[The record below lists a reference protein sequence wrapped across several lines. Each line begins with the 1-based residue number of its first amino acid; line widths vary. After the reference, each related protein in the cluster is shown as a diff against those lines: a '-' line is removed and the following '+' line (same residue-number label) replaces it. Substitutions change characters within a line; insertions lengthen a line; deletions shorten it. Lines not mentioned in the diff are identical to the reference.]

1 MGYATWL
8 ADNRN
13 SGYGSRVR
21 SDALANQ
28 RKIVAAATRLMAEQ
42 GLEAELTDIA
52 HEAGVGVGTVYRCVG
67 NRDQVIETIVRD
79 VVGQMAASFDE
90 AEAGGGGVES
100 LHRLV
105 ERLHAIVGTYGWVH
119 AALIGGREEL
129 RKEMRAVDPL
139 RRMEALYERARA
151 SGELRTD
158 IEADVAAA
166 LILGSLAPWS
176 AMALRARGDARTAAE
191 AVLAPFLATT
201 TTTREA
207 QP

>member
-1 MGYATWL
+1 M
-8 ADNRN
+8 
-13 SGYGSRVR
+13 R

-67 NRDQVIETIVRD
+67 NRDQVVETIVRD

-90 AEAGGGGVES
+90 AEAGDRDGDGEVEN
-100 LHRLV
+100 LTTLV
-105 ERLHAIVGTYGWVH
+105 ERLHTIVGKYGWVH

-139 RRMEALYERARA
+139 RRFRALYERAR
-151 SGELRTD
+151 SNGELRDD
-158 IEADVAAA
+158 IESDVAAA

-176 AMALRARGDARTAAE
+176 AMSLKARGDARAAAE
-191 AVLAPFLATT
+191 AVLSPFLAQATSAT
-201 TTTREA
+201 AGEA
-207 QP
+207 QS

>member
-1 MGYATWL
+1 M
-8 ADNRN
+8 
-13 SGYGSRVR
+13 R

-28 RKIVAAATRLMAEQ
+28 RKIVEAATRLMAEQ

-79 VVGQMAASFDE
+79 VVGQTAASFDE
-90 AEAGGGGVES
+90 AEAGDGGVEN
-100 LHRLV
+100 LLALV
-105 ERLHAIVGTYGWVH
+105 EQLHTIVGTYGWVH

-129 RKEMRAVDPL
+129 RMKMRAVDPL
-139 RRMEALYERARA
+139 RRFEALYERAQS
-151 SGELRTD
+151 SGELRDD
-158 IEADVAAA
+158 IESGVAAA

-201 TTTREA
+201 TTAREA

>member
-1 MGYATWL
+1 M
-8 ADNRN
+8 
-13 SGYGSRVR
+13 R

-28 RKIVAAATRLMAEQ
+28 RKIVEAATRLMAER

-79 VVGQMAASFDE
+79 AVGQMAASLDE
-90 AEAGGGGVES
+90 AESREDGAEN
-100 LHRLV
+100 LIALV
-105 ERLHAIVGTYGWVH
+105 ERLHTVMRKYGWVH

-139 RRMEALYERARA
+139 RRFRALYERARS
-151 SGELRTD
+151 SGELRND
-158 IEADVAAA
+158 IDSDVAAA
-166 LILGSLAPWS
+166 LILGSLAPWA
-176 AMALRARGDARTAAE
+176 AMTLQARGDARAAAE
-191 AVLAPFLATT
+191 AVLSPFLARATT
-201 TTTREA
+201 AAAQEA

>member
-1 MGYATWL
+1 M
-8 ADNRN
+8 
-13 SGYGSRVR
+13 R

-28 RKIVAAATRLMAEQ
+28 RKIVEAATRLMAEQ

-67 NRDQVIETIVRD
+67 NRDRVIETIVRD

-90 AEAGGGGVES
+90 AEGGPGGVES
-100 LHRLV
+100 LHQLV

-158 IEADVAAA
+158 IKADVAAA

-176 AMALRARGDARTAAE
+176 AMALKTQGDARAAAE
-191 AVLAPFLATT
+191 AVMAPFLATT
-201 TTTREA
+201 TTTSRGA
-207 QP
+207 DR

>member
-1 MGYATWL
+1 M
-8 ADNRN
+8 
-13 SGYGSRVR
+13 R

-28 RKIVAAATRLMAEQ
+28 RKIVEAATRLMAEQ

-67 NRDQVIETIVRD
+67 NRDRVIETIVRD

-90 AEAGGGGVES
+90 AEGGAGGVES
-100 LHRLV
+100 LQRLV

-158 IEADVAAA
+158 IKADVAAA

-176 AMALRARGDARTAAE
+176 AMALKTQGDARAAAE
-191 AVLAPFLATT
+191 AVMAPFLATT
-201 TTTREA
+201 TTTSRGA
-207 QP
+207 DR

>member
-1 MGYATWL
+1 M
-8 ADNRN
+8 
-13 SGYGSRVR
+13 R

-90 AEAGGGGVES
+90 AEGGAGGVES

-139 RRMEALYERARA
+139 RRMEALYERART

-158 IEADVAAA
+158 IEAEVAAA

-176 AMALRARGDARTAAE
+176 AMALRAQGDARAAAE
-191 AVLAPFLATT
+191 AVMAPFLATT
-201 TTTREA
+201 TTTQEA

>member
-1 MGYATWL
+1 M
-8 ADNRN
+8 
-13 SGYGSRVR
+13 R

-28 RKIVAAATRLMAEQ
+28 RKIVEAATRLMAEQ

-79 VVGQMAASFDE
+79 AVGQMAASLDE
-90 AEAGGGGVES
+90 AEGGEDS
-100 LHRLV
+100 LENLIALL
-105 ERLHAIVGTYGWVH
+105 ERLHTIVGKYGWVH

-139 RRMEALYERARA
+139 RRFQALYERTRS
-151 SGELRTD
+151 SGELRDD
-158 IEADVAAA
+158 IEPGVAAA

-176 AMALRARGDARTAAE
+176 AMTLKARGDARSAAE
-191 AVLAPFLATT
+191 AVMAPFLAHAPTPAAQ
-201 TTTREA
+201 EA
-207 QP
+207 QS

>member
-1 MGYATWL
+1 M
-8 ADNRN
+8 
-13 SGYGSRVR
+13 R

-28 RKIVAAATRLMAEQ
+28 RKIVEAATRLMAEQ

-67 NRDQVIETIVRD
+67 NRDRVIETIVRD

-90 AEAGGGGVES
+90 AEGGAGGVES

-158 IEADVAAA
+158 IKADVAAA

-176 AMALRARGDARTAAE
+176 AMALKTQGDARAAAE
-191 AVLAPFLATT
+191 AVMAPFLATT
-201 TTTREA
+201 TTTSRGA
-207 QP
+207 DR